1 MIDSFHVW
9 ERTLQNGTS
18 VEFSIPMPPPVPE
31 EEQVFD
37 EPSVL
42 FPLLTI
48 YTVAYM
54 ALLAAEFVLAGLGV
68 NIHPPSALMH
78 MYVALLAGYAA
89 DKELRRW
96 TGRKL
101 PQRKGT
107 VFVYF
112 WVSFVLVAGIVTTF
126 WPQFPLPGN
135 LTMVALQVFAIFFG
149 SGTSKFLRERRA
161 EQDPEVY
168 EARQEVVMELI
179 RKSGRTTNREVAEK
193 LGVSSITARRL
204 LFAMVNG
211 GQLMRAGER
220 KSTYYVLNG

>member
-1 MIDSFHVW
+1 MQKD
-9 ERTLQNGTS
+9 TA
-18 VEFSIPMPPPVPE
+18 VESSIPVPLPVPE
-31 EEQVFD
+31 EEPVFD
-37 EPSVL
+37 ELSVL

-54 ALLAAEFVLAGLGV
+54 ALLAAEFVLAGVGA
-68 NIHPPSALMH
+68 NIHPPTGLMH

-89 DKELRRW
+89 DKEIRRW

-107 VFVYF
+107 AFVYL
-112 WVSFVLVAGIVTTF
+112 WVSFLLVAGIVTTF

-161 EQDPEVY
+161 ELDPGEY
-168 EARQEVVMELI
+168 KARQEIVVELI
-179 RKSGRTTNREVAEK
+179 NKSGRTTNREVAEK
-193 LGVSSITARRL
+193 LGVSAITSKRL
-204 LFAMVNG
+204 LTTMVENG
-211 GQLMRAGER
+211 MIKRMGER
-220 KSTYYVLNG
+220 KSTYYVIP